1 MTRYHRRLRALE
13 KALAPRAIEDEIVQV
28 ALNTGQGDFM
38 FNGRE
43 WLPCPNARA
52 LLARSDLPIKVYS
65 GMTLEAL
72 IGPTKPPAAY
82 AVDSNCRITTG

>member
-1 MTRYHRRLRALE
+1 MRGLHRRLNALE
-13 KALAPRAIEDEIVQV
+13 KALTPPNIEDEIVEV

-43 WLPCPNARA
+43 WLPCPNAEA
-52 LLARSDLPIKVYS
+52 LLARSDLPITFYS

-72 IGPTKPPAAY
+72 IGPAQCSSTTAEKDWYSPP
-82 AVDSNCRITTG
+82 